1 MIAPIT
7 GKKHLV
13 TSFHNLTPE
22 MQEEVRA
29 LYPAGFSEAMIRVD
43 KPNGDFF
50 YAVPFETADAASL
63 VKIDVKID
71 DGIEDED
78 DKDYYDDDL
87 KGADELPDD
96 TSSAGEDASDDD
108 IDI

>member
-22 MQEEVRA
+22 MQEEVKA

-43 KPNGDFF
+43 KPNEIGR
-50 YAVPFETADAASL
+50 AHV
-63 VKIDVKID
+63 
-71 DGIEDED
+71 
-78 DKDYYDDDL
+78 
-87 KGADELPDD
+87 
-96 TSSAGEDASDDD
+96 
-108 IDI
+108 